1 MIWKKRKRLYK
12 GKTENYSLLRKLRK
26 EKNTTDEL
34 EILLNS
40 LSLEEI
46 IGLKLELASKAAGS
60 KLYGLPIWFSLQDIV
75 KEAVF
80 KYAISATRTK
90 GEAIRFLGLTPRYFR
105 DLYKKYKI
113 DSYFEIKE
121 NNNGQEK

>member
-1 MIWKKRKRLYK
+1 MTWKKQKRVYK
-12 GKTENYSLLRKLRK
+12 GKTENYSLLRKIRK
-26 EKNTTDEL
+26 EKKTTDEL

-60 KLYGLPIWFSLQDIV
+60 NLYGLPIWFSLHDIV
-75 KEAVF
+75 KEAVY

-90 GEAIRFLGLTPRYFR
+90 GEAIRFLGVTPKYFR
-105 DLYKKYKI
+105 DLYKKY
-113 DSYFEIKE
+113 DVDNYFEPKE
-121 NNNGQEK
+121 K

>member
-1 MIWKKRKRLYK
+1 MTWKKQKKIYK
-12 GKTENYSLLRKLRK
+12 GKTENYSLLKKIRK
-26 EKNTTDEL
+26 EKNITDEL

-60 KLYGLPIWFSLQDIV
+60 KLYGLPIWFSLHDIV
-75 KEAVF
+75 KEAVY

-90 GEAIRFLGLTPRYFR
+90 GEAIRFLGVTPKYFR
-105 DLYKKYKI
+105 DLYKKY
-113 DSYFEIKE
+113 DVDNYFEPKE
-121 NNNGQEK
+121 K